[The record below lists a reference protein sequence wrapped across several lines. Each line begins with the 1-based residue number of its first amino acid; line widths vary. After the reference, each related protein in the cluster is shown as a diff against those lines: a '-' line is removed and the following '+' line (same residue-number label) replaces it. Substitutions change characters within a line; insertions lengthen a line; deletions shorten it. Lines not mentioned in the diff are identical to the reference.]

1 MAIARR
7 PDADTAG
14 RSTTP
19 SAHQTEQDE
28 LDNDVE
34 DSPPLS
40 DIDDGSDADADAAS
54 ETGTD
59 TDRHLITTASR
70 RQAMASK
77 AASRAEEEALRLQSL
92 KAERE
97 LSKIK
102 KSESKALTMEKR
114 RIEDEQDR
122 LTLRLRELEYEF
134 RSHLYTLRARPM
146 GIDRFGNKVWWM
158 DGLGSSAPLQ
168 VDGKFNYGT
177 GRVYLQ
183 GVDDEEWEYMVESSE
198 LTKEEVE
205 SRRKVEEGEGRLNQG
220 EWGMYDSV
228 NQVSHHH
235 FTKQPN
241 NQPNNHSSLHD
252 VSHHATAQYDVAP
265 GSVGITI
272 IIIIIIPFR
281 HIEG

>member
-1 MAIARR
+1 MAISRQ
-7 PDADTAG
+7 PNTG
-14 RSTTP
+14 EQSTSP

-28 LDNDVE
+28 LDIDIE
-34 DSPPLS
+34 ESPPLS
-40 DIDDGSDADADAAS
+40 DIDDASDVDAAS

-102 KSESKALTMEKR
+102 KSESKALTLEKR
-114 RIEDEQDR
+114 RIEEEQDR

-168 VDGKFNYGT
+168 VDRKYNYGT

-205 SRRKVEEGEGRLNQG
+205 GRRQVEEGEGRLNQG
-220 EWGMYDSV
+220 EWGMYESV
-228 NQVSHHH
+228 SQVSQTMIHRPIHH
-235 FTKQPN
+235 TTPTS
-241 NQPNNHSSLHD
+241 PSTTSYIRPPRSR
-252 VSHHATAQYDVAP
+252 VSRYRDSIP
-265 GSVGITI
+265 FITI
-272 IIIIIIPFR
+272 TILVHFFR
-281 HIEG
+281 AMSSEG